1 MKKLFSSFILAAF
14 VFTHLCAGLPAFSEE
29 PLHGHAEV
37 TDSKKLKDEK
47 MFTGE
52 IDELKSRDVIKM
64 TVSQVLS
71 SGFTEEGDEF
81 LRKFPPKLR
90 AIRG

>member
-52 IDELKSRDVIKM
+52 IDELKSRDVIKNDRF
-64 TVSQVLS
+64 
-71 SGFTEEGDEF
+71 SGFE
-81 LRKFPPKLR
+81 LRFYR
-90 AIRG
+90 RRG